1 MSRIVIV
8 AAVFVIAGWWAYSS
22 LTLETLGKA
31 DEVGLFGFLGEEYE
45 DKTARDLGIE
55 DLTVRSIV
63 EYFRRKLSKDKE
75 GDERVAAGALCARS
89 SSISAA
95 NSPRTKRG
103 TKESPQARFRH
114 LFSLFRRDS
123 KKDGAICSAFFETK
137 NTGSMFLDPLR
148 QLVFKVIDTVVFVL
162 QTHRKVGSV
171 DLSRPL

>member
-63 EYFRRKLSKDKE
+63 EYFRRKLAKDKE
-75 GDERVAAGALCARS
+75 GDERTAACAFS
-89 SSISAA
+89 SPVFA
-95 NSPRTKRG
+95 
-103 TKESPQARFRH
+103 FRA
-114 LFSLFRRDS
+114 
-123 KKDGAICSAFFETK
+123 G
-137 NTGSMFLDPLR
+137 
-148 QLVFKVIDTVVFVL
+148 
-162 QTHRKVGSV
+162 
-171 DLSRPL
+171 

>member
-1 MSRIVIV
+1 MSKGSPSGEPFCMLCARTAILADMGRGCFGGCLSRIVIV

-75 GDERVAAGALCARS
+75 GDERVAAGAF
-89 SSISAA
+89 
-95 NSPRTKRG
+95 SP
-103 TKESPQARFRH
+103 PVFA
-114 LFSLFRRDS
+114 FS
-123 KKDGAICSAFFETK
+123 T
-137 NTGSMFLDPLR
+137 
-148 QLVFKVIDTVVFVL
+148 
-162 QTHRKVGSV
+162 
-171 DLSRPL
+171 

>member
-1 MSRIVIV
+1 MLCARTAILADMGRGCFGGCLSRIVIV

-55 DLTVRSIV
+55 DLTVRS
-63 EYFRRKLSKDKE
+63 
-75 GDERVAAGALCARS
+75 
-89 SSISAA
+89 SSIFAA
-95 NSPRTKRG
+95 SSLRTKRG
-103 TKESPQARFRH
+103 TKEPPRARFRH

-137 NTGSMFLDPLR
+137 NTGSMFLDPLC